1 MDEARLYGRGI
12 AFPVRLGPDG
22 RVAWSAGPSNIREA
36 IRVILL
42 TEQGERLQRP
52 EFGGRLRAYL
62 FQPNTTSTRRQVE
75 DDIGLSL
82 KRWEPRITV
91 QSVVVAAD
99 ETDARAAIAT
109 IQYELVATRASEQV
123 SVRVQLNG

>member
-1 MDEARLYGRGI
+1 MDDARLYGRGI